1 MLRITRLTDYGFIL
15 LAKMC
20 EDESSLQNAKD
31 MSEEL
36 DIPLPTVSKVLKL
49 LVQGN
54 LLESQQ
60 GSQGGYHL
68 SKPAKEISAAE
79 IIEVLEGPVSMT
91 ACCVT
96 DGCDRN
102 CAVSNSW
109 QKVNAVIVN
118 ELKSVSLAD
127 MVADGI
133 NQE

>member
-127 MVADGI
+127 MVADGD
-133 NQE
+133 N

>member
-68 SKPAKEISAAE
+68 SKPAKEISAAK

-127 MVADGI
+127 MVADGV
-133 NQE
+133 N